1 MAVGSYGTTLK
12 FTPSGGS
19 QATVGKL
26 SSIGEISPDA
36 EELDVTTLDSADGW
50 REYIQGY
57 KDAGSI
63 SVEGF
68 HDGADA
74 GQAALIAAYQSGAA
88 GAFVIEFPDGA
99 TAGFSAFVKSYTLG
113 AAEVDGAVGFAAEMR
128 ITGAVAYLAG

>member
-1 MAVGSYGTTLK
+1 MAVGSYGTTMK

-19 QATVGKL
+19 QVVVGKL
-26 SSIGEISPDA
+26 SSIGEVSPDA

-50 REYIQGY
+50 REYILGF

-74 GQAALIAAYQSGAA
+74 GQAALVAAYHSGVA

-99 TAGFSAFVKSYTLG
+99 TAASSFWKPGRGIRPSQFCVSAPSTR
-113 AAEVDGAVGFAAEMR
+113 MS
-128 ITGAVAYLAG
+128 